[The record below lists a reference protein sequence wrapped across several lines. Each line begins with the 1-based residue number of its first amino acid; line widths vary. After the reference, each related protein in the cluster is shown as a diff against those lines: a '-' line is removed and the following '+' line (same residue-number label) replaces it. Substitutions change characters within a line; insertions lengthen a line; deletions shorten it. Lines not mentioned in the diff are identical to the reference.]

1 MTSDP
6 RLPLVLV
13 RSSVVFP
20 HAVVTLHISRA
31 ENLAALG
38 ALEGLGGLVL
48 AVPLADPARE
58 PSVDGLSAV
67 GCLCRVMDRV
77 PLDDGSERV
86 TLEGLRRVALL
97 GVRRRARAF
106 WARGMPIAED
116 GSDAADRERIEPKL
130 AELVAGVHALSERDP
145 RTSSE
150 LARLLAR
157 SAKDPARCA
166 DMAASRLHLP
176 YAAAAALLAESD
188 VEKRLEHLLEA
199 VRAELAKHELAVD
212 LRDKVQERLRR
223 EFLEQQLA
231 VIQGELGQGDPV
243 ETEALEFEERL
254 AKARLPAAARERV
267 RREIAHFRRAASG
280 STEAG
285 RVRQW
290 LEWVLEL
297 PWNRERE
304 TPSDL
309 SYARVA
315 EILAR
320 SHTSLA
326 DVKNRVGEFLAVRS
340 LDGEARGTVLC
351 FVGPPGTGKTSMARA
366 VAEAL
371 GRDFVHVPLG
381 GVTQESELVG
391 TPWGQPGAIAGRIL
405 QGIQRARSA
414 NPVVLLDEIDKT
426 QIGSKEGTGGVLLAI
441 LDPEQNRAFYDHYL
455 GVPFDLSR
463 CVFLATANDLAGMS
477 ETLADRL
484 EMIRFGSYTEGE
496 KLAIARDHLLDRA
509 RKGAGLTL
517 HQFRVSP
524 AALAEIV
531 RKYTDEAGVRQLQ
544 RVLDSLA
551 RKAAVRVVQGLSGL
565 EVKKESLL
573 ELLGPANLDQE
584 LHFAGPR
591 VGVTTGLAW
600 TAVGGSTL
608 PIEALAMPGG
618 GRTILTGSLGDVM
631 RESVATAMS
640 WTRSQLAELGV
651 PENAL
656 ESLDIHVH
664 FPSGA
669 TPKDGPS
676 AGVAVATSLVSLL
689 TRIPVRHDV
698 AMTGE
703 MSLLGAVLPIG
714 GLREKLLAAARAGIR
729 EVVVPAKNS
738 EEVLRLAP
746 EVRQRLE
753 IHLVEHVHE
762 ALALALA
769 FQGRSRARTALQ
781 ALARSRGGL
790 SAAGATSRAR
800 LGRARRARP
809 ST

>member
-1 MTSDP
+1 MSSDP

-20 HAVVTLHISRA
+20 HAVATLHVSRE
-31 ENLAALG
+31 ENLAALKQV
-38 ALEGLGGLVL
+38 EGLGGLVI
-48 AVPLADPARE
+48 ATPLADPTRE
-58 PSVDGLSAV
+58 PSTDGLSTV
-67 GCLCRVMDRV
+67 GCLARVMDRV

-86 TLEGLRRVALL
+86 TLEGLRRVALI
-97 GVRRRARAF
+97 GVRRRGGAFSARSMAL
-106 WARGMPIAED
+106 AEP
-116 GSDAADRERIEPKL
+116 GSDAPNRERVEPKVQSL
-130 AELVAGVHALSERDP
+130 IAEVQALSERDP

-157 SAKDPARCA
+157 NASDPGRCT
-166 DMAASRLHLP
+166 DLAAARLHLP
-176 YAAAAALLAESD
+176 YAATAALLAETD
-188 VEKRLEHLLEA
+188 VEKRLDHLLEA
-199 VRAELAKHELAVD
+199 VHTELAKGDLASD
-212 LRDKVQERLRR
+212 LREKVQERLRR
-223 EFLEQQLA
+223 DFLEQQLA
-231 VIQGELGQGDPV
+231 VIQGELGQDDPV
-243 ETEALEFEERL
+243 ETEAVEFEERL
-254 AKARLPAAARERV
+254 AKAKLGAAARERV
-267 RREIAHFRRAASG
+267 RREITHFRRTAPG
-280 STEAG
+280 STEAA
-285 RVRQW
+285 RIRQW

-304 TPSDL
+304 APVDL
-309 SYARVA
+309 SYVRVA
-315 EILAR
+315 DALAR

-340 LDGEARGTVLC
+340 LDGESRGTVLC

-366 VAEAL
+366 VAAAL

-381 GVTQESELVG
+381 GVASESEPVG
-391 TPWGQPGAIAGRIL
+391 TPWGQPGAVAGRIL
-405 QGIQRARSA
+405 QGIHRAKSA
-414 NPVVLLDEIDKT
+414 NPVVLLDEIDKV
-426 QIGSKEGTGGVLLAI
+426 QIGTKEGTGGVLLAI
-441 LDPEQNRAFYDHYL
+441 LDPEQNRAFLDQYL

-463 CVFLATANDLAGMS
+463 CVFLATANDFAGMS
-477 ETLADRL
+477 EALVDRL
-484 EMIRFGSYTEGE
+484 EMIRFGSYTESE
-496 KLAIARDHLLDRA
+496 KLAIAREHLLERA
-509 RKGAGLTL
+509 RAQAGLTP

-531 RKYTDEAGVRQLQ
+531 RNYTDEAGVRQLQ

-565 EVKKESLL
+565 AVKKEQLL

-584 LHFAGPR
+584 LHSAVPR

-600 TAVGGSTL
+600 TTVGGSTL

-640 WTRSQLAELGV
+640 WTRSQLAELGLAEDV
-651 PENAL
+651 L

-676 AGVAVATSLVSLL
+676 AGIAVATSLVSLL

-703 MSLLGAVLPIG
+703 MSLLGSVLPIG
-714 GLREKLLAAARAGIR
+714 GLREKLLAAARAGLR
-729 EVVVPAKNS
+729 EVIVHAKNS
-738 EEVLRLAP
+738 EEVLRLPP

-753 IHLVEHVHE
+753 IHLVDNVHE

-769 FQGRSRARTALQ
+769 FQGRSRTRTALQ
-781 ALARSRGGL
+781 ALSRPKRGASAGGG
-790 SAAGATSRAR
+790 SPSRQR
-800 LGRARRARP
+800 LGRARRTR
-809 ST
+809 